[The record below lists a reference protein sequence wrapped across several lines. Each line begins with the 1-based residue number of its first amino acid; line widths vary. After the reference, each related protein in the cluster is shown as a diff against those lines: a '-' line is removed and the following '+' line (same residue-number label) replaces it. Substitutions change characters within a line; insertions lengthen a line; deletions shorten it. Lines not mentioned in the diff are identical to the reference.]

1 MQCFL
6 KRFFLD
12 YNLFPEN
19 DDQLFGQ
26 GVFGSVWLLVLVYS
40 LYLGEVKGTLE
51 LQHQHVCVDM
61 CSDEDIPGIP
71 LWTVR
76 LLGED
81 EP

>member
-1 MQCFL
+1 M
-6 KRFFLD
+6 
-12 YNLFPEN
+12 
-19 DDQLFGQ
+19 
-26 GVFGSVWLLVLVYS
+26 LVYS